1 MAIQDLVRVETRFHQ
16 VIELL
21 QVDSEFRIDSRQ
33 VAPGIGIEH
42 ESFLKTLE
50 TYRTELEHWGFFR
63 FQIGKTTADEQGRG
77 RPSKYVML
85 NRNQVLFAITLS
97 RNTPQVVRWKMALI
111 DALDQLDNARQTK
124 ETRAIRVTRRRL
136 LLPAEKDQ
144 YIFHVVDLLGAAN
157 GRDVQRYC
165 RWYAGREAR
174 QRMTE
179 LAEQGELVACIQGK
193 TTRYCRR
200 DEISDEKGLRIVE
213 TPGGQQSMNCVNE

>member
-1 MAIQDLVRVETRFHQ
+1 MGGYETMAIQNLVRVETRFHQ

-21 QVDSEFRIDSRQ
+21 QVDFEFRIDSRE
-33 VAPGIGIEH
+33 VAPKIGIDHSNFVE
-42 ESFLKTLE
+42 TLE
-50 TYRTELEHWGFFR
+50 KYQDELSKFGLLR
-63 FQIGKTTADEQGRG
+63 FETGAVKNSGARG
-77 RPSKYVML
+77 TKYVKYVML

-200 DEISDEKGLRIVE
+200 G
-213 TPGGQQSMNCVNE
+213 